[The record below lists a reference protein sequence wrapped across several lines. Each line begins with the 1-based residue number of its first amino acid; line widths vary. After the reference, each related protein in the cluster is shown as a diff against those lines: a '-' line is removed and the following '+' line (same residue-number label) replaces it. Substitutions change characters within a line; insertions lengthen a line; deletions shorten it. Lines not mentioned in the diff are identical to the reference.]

1 VQDATSW
8 GTLNLRGSLGSKP
21 GRAYL
26 AVQIRSDRDQL
37 ATLRFGFEGASRI
50 YLNGSKIADVAEHDP
65 GVLAHAFDRPR
76 DGSIAGL
83 PDLAKLPLKSGWNL
97 LIVGLDRSGFDDARA
112 ALEVFAA
119 DPIEFRLPGN

>member
-1 VQDATSW
+1 
-8 GTLNLRGSLGSKP
+8 
-21 GRAYL
+21 
-26 AVQIRSDRDQL
+26 
-37 ATLRFGFEGASRI
+37 
-50 YLNGSKIADVAEHDP
+50 
-65 GVLAHAFDRPR
+65 
-76 DGSIAGL
+76 L